1 MVQHGCTR
9 FMREPARRGI
19 LRGPIALTTQLKKFL
34 FFFFSKLV
42 NKHWAA
48 MQRWSGCWGSSS
60 SSSTDAADWDHLD
73 ASSFKYHYPLI
84 LILPPPPP
92 SLPPSLA
99 QASPHLHTCGC
110 TTWPTFSFRMDVKC
124 SGGYKNPTAVNYF
137 WNQLIYRLI
146 YQLFFNGLISITFFD
161 LRILWVQLQSSDICW
176 MDIDLINHQLN
187 AAAQ

>member
-19 LRGPIALTTQLKKFL
+19 LRGLIALTTQLKKFL

-42 NKHWAA
+42 NKHWVA
-48 MQRWSGCWGSSS
+48 MQSWSGCWRS

-84 LILPPPPP
+84 LILPPP
-92 SLPPSLA
+92 LPRWRRL
-99 QASPHLHTCGC
+99 PHNFTRGC

-146 YQLFFNGLISITFFD
+146 YQLF
-161 LRILWVQLQSSDICW
+161 W
-176 MDIDLINHQLN
+176 MD
-187 AAAQ
+187 